1 MSKATLIRNFL
12 QEEGSTIVSVKF
24 IKKNGEKRTIVFNPK
39 DRKEL
44 KGFGPNTDNPNLIR
58 VRDFSIA
65 KERGWGAWRSF
76 NVNSIFSIRS
86 RGQVYSFDV
95 TL

>member
-12 QEEGSTIVSVKF
+12 NQEGSTIVSVKF
-24 IKKNGEKRTIVFNPK
+24 IKKNGEKRTILFNPK
-39 DRKEL
+39 DRNEL
-44 KGFGPNTDNPNLIR
+44 KGFCPNTDNPNLIR

-65 KERGWGAWRSF
+65 KERGWGAWRS
-76 NVNSIFSIRS
+76 VNISTISKIRS